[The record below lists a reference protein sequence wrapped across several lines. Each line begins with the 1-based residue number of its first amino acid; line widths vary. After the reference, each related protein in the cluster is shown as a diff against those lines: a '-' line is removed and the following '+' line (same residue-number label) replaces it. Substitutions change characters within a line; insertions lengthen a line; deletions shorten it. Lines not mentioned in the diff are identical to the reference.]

1 MWYQVIQFIGGFCA
15 GYISLFWPFPRVPFY
30 PALFARLVS
39 GITCVYCTCKLIQ
52 DFRVNAPGTEPEYV
66 SLYESTK
73 KLFRIAK
80 DAVTV
85 WRTMEEVETCGTPRE
100 SVLTIGETKLKAGED
115 PEALTAY
122 LQGMLDNL
130 TEEYRE
136 QLVVLCLLWKRGFG
150 GPPPSPTAD
159 RDDEILID
167 SSKKI
172 VRQSYDCLTQDDVE
186 GVFYD
191 VRQTEDIRQLD
202 DEPEENRDDETEDE
216 RITDDGNEYWFVYAE
231 REGEAFICRLNS
243 KEEAENVYSN
253 ESEKGGDVY
262 APVKTTWTGICK
274 RHGKELKNMRYV
286 MDGDT
291 ENE

>member
-1 MWYQVIQFIGGFCA
+1 MWYQVIQFICGFCA

-30 PALFARLVS
+30 PALFIRLVCV
-39 GITCVYCTCKLIQ
+39 ITCVYCIWKLTQ
-52 DFRVNAPGTEPEYV
+52 DFHTNASETEPEYV
-66 SLYESTK
+66 SLYEATK
-73 KLFRIAK
+73 KLYTTAK
-80 DAVTV
+80 NAVTV
-85 WRTMEEVETCGTPRE
+85 WRTMEEVETCGMPRE

-122 LQGMLDNL
+122 LQDMLDNL
-130 TEEYRE
+130 TEEYGK

-172 VRQSYDCLTQDDVE
+172 VRQSYDYLTQDDVE

-202 DEPEENRDDETEDE
+202 EEPDDEEPEDEEKQ
-216 RITDDGNEYWFVYAE
+216 ITDDGSLYWFVYAE
-231 REGEAFICRLNS
+231 REGEAFIACLKS
-243 KEEAENVYSN
+243 KEEAENVYNN
-253 ESEKGGDVY
+253 EVEKGGDVY
-262 APVKTTWTGICK
+262 APVETTWTGICK
-274 RHGKELKNMRYV
+274 RHGKDLKNMRYV
-286 MDGDT
+286 MDGES